1 MANNYRI
8 KSLIVN
14 SLQHQRQEY
23 GDQNAG
29 FTMAEMIVVLF
40 MIGIL
45 SVIAAPGW
53 SAFIKR
59 QRLNQANG
67 AVVSVIQETR
77 LQAKSTK
84 GIYSISFRVNS
95 TTNIPEY
102 IIYPGTPPNPITNTT
117 TPSSN
122 TDPNSGWIA
131 LGDTM
136 TLKSREVFLYTNLN
150 PLTEYNTT
158 TIKTTN
164 KQIVQANPETGT
176 ITFDSQGVLAKKSS
190 GAVSDTPLAI
200 MVAAPVS
207 TNDDKASSVDRCVII
222 QTLIGGIRI
231 AKDERCR
238 TIPTNE

>member
-53 SAFIKR
+53 SAFINR

-67 AVVSVIQETR
+67 AVASVIQETR

-84 GIYSISFRVNS
+84 GTYSISFRVNN
-95 TTNIPEY
+95 NIPEY
-102 IIYPGTPPNPITNTT
+102 IIYPGIPTTTPITN
-117 TPSSN
+117 PPADSV
-122 TDPNSGWIA
+122 WIA

-136 TLKSREVFLYTNLN
+136 TLRSREVFLYTNLN

>member
-84 GIYSISFRVNS
+84 GTYSISFRVNN

-102 IIYPGTPPNPITNTT
+102 IIYPGIPTTTPITN
-117 TPSSN
+117 PPADSV
-122 TDPNSGWIA
+122 WIA

-158 TIKTTN
+158 TTDR
-164 KQIVQANPETGT
+164 QIVQTNRGEGT

-207 TNDDKASSVDRCVII
+207 TNASSVDRCVII

-231 AKDERCR
+231 ARDERCR

>member
-29 FTMAEMIVVLF
+29 FTMAEMIVVLL

-53 SAFIKR
+53 SAFINR

-67 AVVSVIQETR
+67 AVASVIQETR

-84 GIYSISFRVNS
+84 GTYSISFRVKNKI
-95 TTNIPEY
+95 NEYIPEY
-102 IIYPGTPPNPITNTT
+102 IIYPGTNLPA
-117 TPSSN
+117 
-122 TDPNSGWIA
+122 DPVWIA

-136 TLKSREVFLYTNLN
+136 TLRSREVFLYTNLN
-150 PLTEYNTT
+150 SPTAYNTT
-158 TIKTTN
+158 TTD
-164 KQIVQANPETGT
+164 KQIVQTTLGTGT

-207 TNDDKASSVDRCVII
+207 TNDTASSVDRCVII

>member
-53 SAFIKR
+53 SAFINR

-67 AVVSVIQETR
+67 AVASVIQETR

-84 GIYSISFRVNS
+84 GTYSISFRVNN
-95 TTNIPEY
+95 NIPEY
-102 IIYPGTPPNPITNTT
+102 IIYPGIPTTTPITN
-117 TPSSN
+117 PPADSV
-122 TDPNSGWIA
+122 WIA

-136 TLKSREVFLYTNLN
+136 TLRSREVFLYTNLN

-158 TIKTTN
+158 TTDR
-164 KQIVQANPETGT
+164 QIVQTNRGEGT
-176 ITFDSQGVLAKKSS
+176 ITFDSQGVLANNID
-190 GAVSDTPLAI
+190 GTVSDTPLAI

-207 TNDDKASSVDRCVII
+207 TNDDTASSVDRCVII

>member
-53 SAFIKR
+53 SAFINR

-67 AVVSVIQETR
+67 AVASVIQETR

-84 GIYSISFRVNS
+84 GTYSISFRVNN

-102 IIYPGTPPNPITNTT
+102 IIYPGIPTTTPITN
-117 TPSSN
+117 PPADSV
-122 TDPNSGWIA
+122 WIA

-136 TLKSREVFLYTNLN
+136 TLRSREVFLYTNLKS
-150 PLTEYNTT
+150 LTEYNTT

-207 TNDDKASSVDRCVII
+207 TNDDKASSLDRCVII
-222 QTLIGGIRI
+222 QTLIGWIRI
-231 AKDERCR
+231 AKDESCR

>member
-53 SAFIKR
+53 SAFINR

-67 AVVSVIQETR
+67 AVASVIQETR

-84 GIYSISFRVNS
+84 GTYSISFRVKNKI
-95 TTNIPEY
+95 NEYIPEY
-102 IIYPGTPPNPITNTT
+102 IIYPGTNLPA
-117 TPSSN
+117 
-122 TDPNSGWIA
+122 DPVWIA

-136 TLKSREVFLYTNLN
+136 TLRSREVFLYTNLN

-158 TIKTTN
+158 TADR
-164 KQIVQANPETGT
+164 QIVQTNRGEGT

-190 GAVSDTPLAI
+190 GAASDTPLAI

-207 TNDDKASSVDRCVII
+207 TNDTASSVDRCVII

>member
-53 SAFIKR
+53 SAFINR

-67 AVVSVIQETR
+67 AVASVIQETR

-84 GIYSISFRVNS
+84 GTYSISFRVNN
-95 TTNIPEY
+95 NIPEY
-102 IIYPGTPPNPITNTT
+102 IIYPGIPTTTPITN
-117 TPSSN
+117 P
-122 TDPNSGWIA
+122 PANSGWIA

-158 TIKTTN
+158 TTDR
-164 KQIVQANPETGT
+164 QIVQTTPGEGT
-176 ITFDSQGVLAKKSS
+176 ITFDSQGVLANNSG

-200 MVAAPVS
+200 MVAAPVL
-207 TNDDKASSVDRCVII
+207 TNDTASSVDRCVII

-231 AKDERCR
+231 ARDERCR

>member
-29 FTMAEMIVVLF
+29 FTMAEMIVVLL

-53 SAFIKR
+53 SAFINR

-67 AVVSVIQETR
+67 AVASVIQETR

-84 GIYSISFRVNS
+84 GTYSISFRVNN
-95 TTNIPEY
+95 NIPEY
-102 IIYPGTPPNPITNTT
+102 IIYPGIPTTTPITN
-117 TPSSN
+117 PPADSV
-122 TDPNSGWIA
+122 WIA

-136 TLKSREVFLYTNLN
+136 TLRSREVFLYTNLN

-158 TIKTTN
+158 TTDR
-164 KQIVQANPETGT
+164 QIVQTTPGEGT
-176 ITFDSQGVLAKKSS
+176 ITFDSQGVLANNSG

-207 TNDDKASSVDRCVII
+207 TTDNKASSLDRCVII

>member
-53 SAFIKR
+53 SAFINR

-67 AVVSVIQETR
+67 AVASVIQETR

-84 GIYSISFRVNS
+84 GTYSISFRVNN
-95 TTNIPEY
+95 NIPEY
-102 IIYPGTPPNPITNTT
+102 IIYPGIPTTTPITN
-117 TPSSN
+117 PPADSV
-122 TDPNSGWIA
+122 WIA

-158 TIKTTN
+158 TADR
-164 KQIVQANPETGT
+164 QIVQTNRGEGT
-176 ITFDSQGVLAKKSS
+176 ITFDSQGVLANNID
-190 GAVSDTPLAI
+190 GTVSDTPLAI

-207 TNDDKASSVDRCVII
+207 TTDNKASSLDRCVII

>member
-53 SAFIKR
+53 SAFINR

-67 AVVSVIQETR
+67 AVASVIQETR

-84 GIYSISFRVNS
+84 GTYSISFRVNN
-95 TTNIPEY
+95 NIPEY
-102 IIYPGTPPNPITNTT
+102 IIYPGIPTTTPITN
-117 TPSSN
+117 P
-122 TDPNSGWIA
+122 PANSGWIA

-136 TLKSREVFLYTNLN
+136 TLRSREVFLYTNLN
-150 PLTEYNTT
+150 SPTAYNTT
-158 TIKTTN
+158 TTD
-164 KQIVQANPETGT
+164 KQIVQTNRGEGT
-176 ITFDSQGVLAKKSS
+176 ITFDSQGVLANNID
-190 GAVSDTPLAI
+190 GTVSDTPLAI

-207 TNDDKASSVDRCVII
+207 TNDNKASSVDRCVII

>member
-84 GIYSISFRVNS
+84 GTYSISFRVNN
-95 TTNIPEY
+95 NIPEY
-102 IIYPGTPPNPITNTT
+102 IIYPGIPTTTPITN
-117 TPSSN
+117 PPADSV
-122 TDPNSGWIA
+122 WIA

-136 TLKSREVFLYTNLN
+136 TLRSREVFLYTNLN
-150 PLTEYNTT
+150 SPTAYNTT
-158 TIKTTN
+158 TTD
-164 KQIVQANPETGT
+164 KQIVQTNRGEGT

-207 TNDDKASSVDRCVII
+207 TNASSVDRCVII

-231 AKDERCR
+231 ARDERCR

>member
-53 SAFIKR
+53 SAFINR

-67 AVVSVIQETR
+67 AVASVIQETR

-84 GIYSISFRVNS
+84 GTYSISFRVNN
-95 TTNIPEY
+95 NIPEY
-102 IIYPGTPPNPITNTT
+102 IIYPGIPTTTPITN
-117 TPSSN
+117 P
-122 TDPNSGWIA
+122 PANSGWIA

-136 TLKSREVFLYTNLN
+136 TLRSREVFLYTNLKS
-150 PLTEYNTT
+150 LTEYNTT

-207 TNDDKASSVDRCVII
+207 TTDNTASSVDRCVII

>member
-53 SAFIKR
+53 SAFINR

-67 AVVSVIQETR
+67 AVASVIQETR

-84 GIYSISFRVNS
+84 GTYSISFRVNN
-95 TTNIPEY
+95 NIPEY
-102 IIYPGTPPNPITNTT
+102 IIYPGIPTTTPITN
-117 TPSSN
+117 PPADSV
-122 TDPNSGWIA
+122 WIA

-136 TLKSREVFLYTNLN
+136 TLRSREVFLYTNLKS
-150 PLTEYNTT
+150 LTEYNTT

>member
-53 SAFIKR
+53 SAFINR

-67 AVVSVIQETR
+67 AVASVIQETR

-84 GIYSISFRVNS
+84 GTYSISFRVNN
-95 TTNIPEY
+95 NIPEY
-102 IIYPGTPPNPITNTT
+102 IIYPGIPTTTPITN
-117 TPSSN
+117 PPADSV
-122 TDPNSGWIA
+122 WIA

-136 TLKSREVFLYTNLN
+136 TLRSREVFLYTNLN

-158 TIKTTN
+158 TTDR
-164 KQIVQANPETGT
+164 QIVQTTPGEGT
-176 ITFDSQGVLAKKSS
+176 ITFDSQGVLANNSG

-207 TNDDKASSVDRCVII
+207 TTDNKASSVDRCVII

-231 AKDERCR
+231 ARDERCR

>member
-53 SAFIKR
+53 SAFINR

-67 AVVSVIQETR
+67 AVASVIQETR

-84 GIYSISFRVNS
+84 GTYSISFRVNN
-95 TTNIPEY
+95 NIPEY
-102 IIYPGTPPNPITNTT
+102 IIYPGIPTTTPITN
-117 TPSSN
+117 P
-122 TDPNSGWIA
+122 PANSGWIA

-158 TIKTTN
+158 TTDR
-164 KQIVQANPETGT
+164 QIVQTTPGEGT
-176 ITFDSQGVLAKKSS
+176 ITFDSQGVLANNSG

-207 TNDDKASSVDRCVII
+207 TTDNKASSLDRCVII

-231 AKDERCR
+231 ARDERCR

>member
-29 FTMAEMIVVLF
+29 FTMAEMIVVLL

-53 SAFIKR
+53 SAFINR

-67 AVVSVIQETR
+67 AVASVIQETR

-84 GIYSISFRVNS
+84 GTYSISFRVNN
-95 TTNIPEY
+95 NIPEY
-102 IIYPGTPPNPITNTT
+102 IIYPGIPTTTPITN
-117 TPSSN
+117 P
-122 TDPNSGWIA
+122 PANSGWIA

-136 TLKSREVFLYTNLN
+136 TLRSREVFLYTNLN

-158 TIKTTN
+158 TTDR
-164 KQIVQANPETGT
+164 QIVQTTPGEGT
-176 ITFDSQGVLAKKSS
+176 ITFDSQGVLANNSG

-207 TNDDKASSVDRCVII
+207 TTDNTASSVDRCVII

>member
-29 FTMAEMIVVLF
+29 FTMAEMIVVLL

-53 SAFIKR
+53 SAFINR

-67 AVVSVIQETR
+67 AVASVIQETR

-84 GIYSISFRVNS
+84 GTYSISFRVNN
-95 TTNIPEY
+95 NIPEY
-102 IIYPGTPPNPITNTT
+102 IIYPGIPTTTPITN
-117 TPSSN
+117 PPADSV
-122 TDPNSGWIA
+122 WIA

-136 TLKSREVFLYTNLN
+136 TLRSREVFLYTNLN

-158 TIKTTN
+158 TTDR
-164 KQIVQANPETGT
+164 QIVQTTPGEGT
-176 ITFDSQGVLAKKSS
+176 ITFDSQGVLANNSG

-207 TNDDKASSVDRCVII
+207 TTDNTASSVDRCVII

>member
-53 SAFIKR
+53 SAFINR

-67 AVVSVIQETR
+67 AVASVIQETR

-84 GIYSISFRVNS
+84 GTYSISFRVNN
-95 TTNIPEY
+95 NIPEY
-102 IIYPGTPPNPITNTT
+102 IIYPGIPTTTPITN
-117 TPSSN
+117 P
-122 TDPNSGWIA
+122 PANSVWIA

-136 TLKSREVFLYTNLN
+136 TLRSREVFLYTNLN

-158 TIKTTN
+158 TTDR
-164 KQIVQANPETGT
+164 QIVQTNRGEGT
-176 ITFDSQGVLAKKSS
+176 ITFDSQGVLANNSG

-207 TNDDKASSVDRCVII
+207 TTDNTASSVDRCVII

>member
-29 FTMAEMIVVLF
+29 FTMAEMIVVLL

-53 SAFIKR
+53 SAFINR

-67 AVVSVIQETR
+67 AVASVIQETR

-84 GIYSISFRVNS
+84 GTYSISFRVNN
-95 TTNIPEY
+95 NIPEY
-102 IIYPGTPPNPITNTT
+102 IIYPGIPTTTPITN
-117 TPSSN
+117 P
-122 TDPNSGWIA
+122 PANSGWIA

-158 TIKTTN
+158 TTDR
-164 KQIVQANPETGT
+164 QIVQTTPGEGT
-176 ITFDSQGVLAKKSS
+176 ITFDSQGVLANNSG

-207 TNDDKASSVDRCVII
+207 TTDNTASSVDRCVII

>member
-53 SAFIKR
+53 SAFINR

-67 AVVSVIQETR
+67 AVASVIQETR

-84 GIYSISFRVNS
+84 GTYSISFRVNN
-95 TTNIPEY
+95 NIPEY
-102 IIYPGTPPNPITNTT
+102 IIYPGIPTTTPITN
-117 TPSSN
+117 PPADSV
-122 TDPNSGWIA
+122 WIA

-136 TLKSREVFLYTNLN
+136 TLRSREVFLYTNLN

-158 TIKTTN
+158 TADR
-164 KQIVQANPETGT
+164 QIVQTNRGEGT
-176 ITFDSQGVLAKKSS
+176 ITFDSQGVLANNID
-190 GAVSDTPLAI
+190 GTVSDTPLAI

-207 TNDDKASSVDRCVII
+207 TTDNKASSVDRCVII